1 MPFNAGHRVEF
12 RDIVATCGTRPVA
25 IAGIC
30 RDRAIAK
37 FRQFS
42 ERVSKLV
49 ERGRDSGSTGKAFG
63 GKRAQFVDP
72 RESLG
77 EKVDTT
83 DRVTNRHPVSAIAQP
98 AEQARSAENMLGL
111 WVITVKHQSWVVAT
125 NGRFLR
131 HRFSPKPKVIA
142 TQNSLP
148 NRDHVAKEA
157 VSAALQ
163 TRKRQRSE

>member
-83 DRVTNRHPVSAIAQP
+83 DRVANRHPVSAIAQP
-98 AEQARSAENMLGL
+98 TEQARSAENMLGL

-131 HRFSPKPKVIA
+131 HRPE
-142 TQNSLP
+142 
-148 NRDHVAKEA
+148 R
-157 VSAALQ
+157 SA
-163 TRKRQRSE
+163 